1 MNTLTSILLSGLM
14 LVGLLP
20 AAERPN
26 VIFISIDDMNDWI
39 GPMNDSQARTPN
51 MDRLAKR
58 GITFQNAHTPGVFC
72 APSRAAIFTGRYAST
87 TGCYEN
93 QVYFRDHPEYRPLQM
108 AFHEAGYAT
117 YGTGKLYHH
126 PAGYYDQRGWDEFR
140 VRTEE
145 QKKIGWPVDT
155 WNYGNPP
162 LPNPYPHSRFITE
175 GREANADKTEGG
187 NDKKE
192 SGFMDSGPIPNDKEE
207 LMSDTMR
214 ANWACEVIK
223 RKHEKPFFMGVGFYC
238 PHFPN
243 YAPQKYFDLYPLD
256 QMKAGPIK
264 ADDLDDIPEP
274 TRKEKINRSKIHTRL
289 GELGL
294 IPEVI
299 QGYRASTSYVDAM
312 IGRILDALDASP
324 YRDNTIIVL
333 WSDNGYHFGEKGDYG
348 KHTLWERTSNVPLIW
363 AGPQLAKG
371 ASINASASLVDM
383 YPTLIDLCS
392 LKQDQGLEGKS
403 LASTLKDPATAVDR
417 TVLLPF
423 HKIGGYTMVNQQ
435 WRYIHYPNH
444 TEELYNLTTDP
455 NEWTNLASQP
465 AYKEIIDGLKK
476 QAPTTFAT
484 AGPNSNELKL
494 VNEGEQFHWEMK
506 EKKPEKKK

>member
-1 MNTLTSILLSGLM
+1 
-14 LVGLLP
+14 
-20 AAERPN
+20 
-26 VIFISIDDMNDWI
+26 
-39 GPMNDSQARTPN
+39 
-51 MDRLAKR
+51 
-58 GITFQNAHTPGVFC
+58 
-72 APSRAAIFTGRYAST
+72 
-87 TGCYEN
+87 
-93 QVYFRDHPEYRPLQM
+93 
-108 AFHEAGYAT
+108 
-117 YGTGKLYHH
+117 
-126 PAGYYDQRGWDEFR
+126 
-140 VRTEE
+140 
-145 QKKIGWPVDT
+145 
-155 WNYGNPP
+155 
-162 LPNPYPHSRFITE
+162 
-175 GREANADKTEGG
+175 
-187 NDKKE
+187 
-192 SGFMDSGPIPNDKEE
+192 
-207 LMSDTMR
+207 
-214 ANWACEVIK
+214 
-223 RKHEKPFFMGVGFYC
+223 
-238 PHFPN
+238 
-243 YAPQKYFDLYPLD
+243 
-256 QMKAGPIK
+256 MKAGPIK